1 MSSPGVSFEQQQAR
15 LGWWLCVP
23 ALAVI
28 VLMAIFPIVWTVW
41 ESLHIHDLRLPQIG
55 SPFVGLA
62 NYTAAASDAR
72 FWDALGHTVLFTAMT
87 VSLELTFGLLLALVL
102 HRTFRGRGLVRTVTL
117 LPWAVPTVIAAIVW
131 RFLFEGSGGG
141 VNELLTQGGFIN
153 QPVVWFGDPVLAWI
167 PIVLADVWKTS
178 PFVALLLLAGLQQI
192 DTTLYEAARVDGA
205 GGWAQFWSITLPLL
219 RPAILVAVIFRTLDA
234 FRVFDLI
241 YVLTAGGPGTV
252 TEPIALYTHT
262 VLLQYLRFGFGSAM
276 SVIIFLITFGLA
288 LVYIRLV
295 GVDAAGA
302 ER

>member
-1 MSSPGVSFEQQQAR
+1 MNCSHRGDSS
-15 LGWWLCVP
+15 
-23 ALAVI
+23 
-28 VLMAIFPIVWTVW
+28 T
-41 ESLHIHDLRLPQIG
+41 SLWC
-55 SPFVGLA
+55 GLA
-62 NYTAAASDAR
+62 TPSWPGFQSCWLMCGR
-72 FWDALGHTVLFTAMT
+72 RALSWRCCCSP
-87 VSLELTFGLLLALVL
+87 VSS
-102 HRTFRGRGLVRTVTL
+102 RS
-117 LPWAVPTVIAAIVW
+117 I
-131 RFLFEGSGGG
+131 
-141 VNELLTQGGFIN
+141 
-153 QPVVWFGDPVLAWI
+153 QP
-167 PIVLADVWKTS
+167 
-178 PFVALLLLAGLQQI
+178 
-192 DTTLYEAARVDGA
+192 YMRRARVDGA